1 MPLAFT
7 RDMSP
12 LDRRL
17 FPVMLL
23 GRRPGRRPLRRDW
36 LRIADRLAVGMS
48 PQAAAL
54 PEGGDA
60 AMVEALLE
68 REEFRGLVEAAE
80 DDLAEPAEV
89 ARRRL
94 VILARQTLERA
105 MAWDDD
111 PKAALFVLEEDARG
125 RDPAETLAEACS
137 QARARAVK
145 APPRPPP
152 APPSAAAPPLRPLL
166 GYAPGYDPL
175 QAMIGRGAARLRDLV
190 RTEEAIRHAAE
201 AAAEVEPL
209 KPTDEPAPPAAAL
222 SAAPLSR
229 DAALAAG
236 YRELRHGLW
245 CHPGNAELLA
255 LDPPAPEAG
264 PRLAQAP

>member
-12 LDRRL
+12 LGRRL

-68 REEFRGLVEAAE
+68 REEFRGLVEAAA
-80 DDLAEPAEV
+80 DYLAEPADV
-89 ARRRL
+89 ARRQL
-94 VILARQTLERA
+94 VMLARQTLERA

-125 RDPAETLAEACS
+125 RDPAETLADS
-137 QARARAVK
+137 VLKARARAVQ
-145 APPRPPP
+145 APPKPPP
-152 APPSAAAPPLRPLL
+152 APPRAAAPPLRPLL

-190 RTEEAIRHAAE
+190 RTEEAIRHAAKAA
-201 AAAEVEPL
+201 AAAEPPEP
-209 KPTDEPAPPAAAL
+209 TEPAAPAAA
-222 SAAPLSR
+222 
-229 DAALAAG
+229 
-236 YRELRHGLW
+236 
-245 CHPGNAELLA
+245 
-255 LDPPAPEAG
+255 
-264 PRLAQAP
+264 